1 MMQIFDFFDSATI
14 REYNRSNNTEFT
26 PIEKAVIIALSSY
39 TSVEEKL
46 NAWNNILDTVP
57 TSEHSDRELIED
69 MIRDYESA
77 LSLRDKS
84 DGLVFGASL
93 TERDF
98 SDRHRF
104 SYFSSYKKAAL
115 SNLEDKQ
122 HYLDN
127 DSLRDNETEAVISI
141 RRLDST
147 DGTDSYD
154 MYFDSEMRLVKI
166 KSNADKKKPTLDSL
180 FVYVPTPFEKGSFVK
195 VNDHGRIRIGMVDET
210 PTREFF
216 HNAVGRNDMRVPVS
230 FSKDKG
236 IIMSNIEELDILS
249 LELCPDEELPEKYNA
264 LLWLK
269 NAMYPEKSLSKNRD
283 EDRYIL

>member
-1 MMQIFDFFDSATI
+1 MMQIYDFFDSATI
-14 REYNRSNNTEFT
+14 REFNRSNYTEFT
-26 PIEKAVIIALSSY
+26 TLEKAVIIALSNCI
-39 TSVEEKL
+39 SVEEKL
-46 NAWNNILDTVP
+46 DAWNNILDTNP
-57 TSEHSDRELIED
+57 PSNSSDRELIEE
-69 MIRDYESA
+69 MIRYHESA

-98 SDRHRF
+98 FDRHRF
-104 SYFSSYKKAAL
+104 SYFSSYEKAAL

-127 DSLRDNETEAVISI
+127 ESLHDAETEAVISI

-154 MYFDSEMRLVKI
+154 MYFNSEMRLVKI
-166 KSNADKKKPTLDSL
+166 KSNAEKDKPRLESL
-180 FVYVPTPFEKGSFVK
+180 FVYIPTPFEKGNFVK

-216 HNAVGRNDMRVPVS
+216 HNAVGRNDMRVPVR

-236 IIMSNIEELDILS
+236 IIVSNIDELDILS
-249 LELCPDEELPEKYNA
+249 LELVPENELPEEYTD
-264 LLWLK
+264 LLYIRKKL
-269 NAMYPEKSLSKNRD
+269 YPEKSLSINRD
-283 EDRYIL
+283 EDGYFL